1 MALLFLAACSDIGDR
16 DNPLDP
22 GAENYAG
29 LIMSSDSF
37 PISSSAETPSSA
49 SDCIGDDCF
58 VDVSSSA
65 NGDLFENSS
74 SSSIRN
80 VGNSSSSVKSSSS
93 RVSASVLNC
102 GDIWCGST
110 ATDGFSTIT
119 ATDGTVIG
127 TNWFYYDDESNSGNS
142 YFDWPATVELDASVG
157 YKWEGVVLACNGIC
171 GTANLE
177 NGYEFPYAGIGIITL
192 DNSTVDISS
201 WGGICVSYESDEQIN
216 VAIHPDEA
224 EQEKMQWDDYRF
236 TVPAGSRTI
245 DIPWSKFSQRGYGP
259 SYSITTLLTKVQSIV
274 FAYQDLGT
282 VSTHFNIVGVGKM
295 GTCNENYSLDR
306 ESVKSSSSVEPPSS
320 SSKDEPKSSS
330 SEIPVTSSE
339 TPTQSSSS
347 VEPSS
352 SSSEVSPPP
361 SSSSKDEPKSSSSEP
376 TWTCGD
382 STLIHGDYEY
392 ATVVINEQCWTKEN
406 MRHETSSGTTLC
418 YGNVAANCETYGRLY
433 NNEAAKNACP
443 TGWRLPTKAEYEA
456 LADYSGADMYDAG
469 AHFKAN
475 SGWTVESGDDLLE
488 FTALPGGKCN
498 EEQECSK
505 MGTSGY
511 WWTSTE
517 KVKNSSHFA
526 LYLNGDNS
534 AFTAQNIM
542 ENDQYISVRCVK
554 K

>member
-1 MALLFLAACSDIGDR
+1 MQLGKASCASLCAKVPELVEGRAKQSEPHVIASLKGAAIYCLVLLVVLLAACSDIGDR

-37 PISSSAETPSSA
+37 LEMSSDSFPISSSAAPPSSA

-65 NGDLFENSS
+65 NGDLFESSS

-127 TNWFYYDDESNSGNS
+127 TNWFYYGDESNGGNS

-177 NGYEFPYAGIGIITL
+177 NGYDFPYAGIGIITQ

-295 GTCNENYSLDR
+295 GTCNESYSLDR
-306 ESVKSSSSVEPPSS
+306 ESVKSSSSVE
-320 SSKDEPKSSS
+320 
-330 SEIPVTSSE
+330 
-339 TPTQSSSS
+339 
-347 VEPSS
+347 
-352 SSSEVSPPP
+352 
-361 SSSSKDEPKSSSSEP
+361 
-376 TWTCGD
+376 
-382 STLIHGDYEY
+382 
-392 ATVVINEQCWTKEN
+392 
-406 MRHETSSGTTLC
+406 
-418 YGNVAANCETYGRLY
+418 
-433 NNEAAKNACP
+433 
-443 TGWRLPTKAEYEA
+443 
-456 LADYSGADMYDAG
+456 
-469 AHFKAN
+469 
-475 SGWTVESGDDLLE
+475 
-488 FTALPGGKCN
+488 
-498 EEQECSK
+498 
-505 MGTSGY
+505 
-511 WWTSTE
+511 
-517 KVKNSSHFA
+517 
-526 LYLNGDNS
+526 
-534 AFTAQNIM
+534 
-542 ENDQYISVRCVK
+542 
-554 K
+554 

>member
-1 MALLFLAACSDIGDR
+1 MEELKEILNSSLRAIGTMTLLLLAACSDIGDR

-22 GAENYAG
+22 GAENYVA
-29 LIMSSDSF
+29 IDDDPES
-37 PISSSAETPSSA
+37 SSSAIQ
-49 SDCIGDDCF
+49 SDD
-58 VDVSSSA
+58 
-65 NGDLFENSS
+65 
-74 SSSIRN
+74 
-80 VGNSSSSVKSSSS
+80 S
-93 RVSASVLNC
+93 R
-102 GDIWCGST
+102 D
-110 ATDGFSTIT
+110 
-119 ATDGTVIG
+119 
-127 TNWFYYDDESNSGNS
+127 
-142 YFDWPATVELDASVG
+142 
-157 YKWEGVVLACNGIC
+157 
-171 GTANLE
+171 
-177 NGYEFPYAGIGIITL
+177 
-192 DNSTVDISS
+192 
-201 WGGICVSYESDEQIN
+201 
-216 VAIHPDEA
+216 
-224 EQEKMQWDDYRF
+224 
-236 TVPAGSRTI
+236 
-245 DIPWSKFSQRGYGP
+245 
-259 SYSITTLLTKVQSIV
+259 
-274 FAYQDLGT
+274 
-282 VSTHFNIVGVGKM
+282 
-295 GTCNENYSLDR
+295 
-306 ESVKSSSSVEPPSS
+306 KSSSSVSSSSKEKVSSSSSSDVAPASSEDSSVESSS
-320 SSKDEPKSSS
+320 SSKDVEPDEKSSS
-330 SEIPVTSSE
+330 SEQAESSSDEAPVTSSE
-339 TPTQSSSS
+339 TPTQ
-347 VEPSS
+347 S

>member
-1 MALLFLAACSDIGDR
+1 MEELKEILNSSLRAIGTMALLLLAACSDIGDR

-37 PISSSAETPSSA
+37 PISSSAAPLSSA

-58 VDVSSSA
+58 VDISSSA
-65 NGDLFENSS
+65 NGDLFESSS

-127 TNWFYYDDESNSGNS
+127 TNWFYYGDESNGGNS

-177 NGYEFPYAGIGIITL
+177 NGYDFPYAGIGIITQ

-224 EQEKMQWDDYRF
+224 EQKKMQWDDYRF

-306 ESVKSSSSVEPPSS
+306 ESVKSSSSVEQPSS

-330 SEIPVTSSE
+330 SVPNSDSNSSNNNDGDFDGE
-339 TPTQSSSS
+339 GDYAHFWSA
-347 VEPSS
+347 
-352 SSSEVSPPP
+352 SE
-361 SSSSKDEPKSSSSEP
+361 SESNNAYGVFL
-376 TWTCGD
+376 TYGD
-382 STLIHGDYEY
+382 SY
-392 ATVVINEQCWTKEN
+392 AFLFN
-406 MRHETSSGTTLC
+406 
-418 YGNVAANCETYGRLY
+418 YG
-433 NNEAAKNACP
+433 KNR
-443 TGWRLPTKAEYEA
+443 G
-456 LADYSGADMYDAG
+456 
-469 AHFKAN
+469 F
-475 SGWTVESGDDLLE
+475 
-488 FTALPGGKCN
+488 
-498 EEQECSK
+498 
-505 MGTSGY
+505 
-511 WWTSTE
+511 
-517 KVKNSSHFA
+517 
-526 LYLNGDNS
+526 
-534 AFTAQNIM
+534 
-542 ENDQYISVRCVK
+542 SVRCIQDYPTAP
-554 K
+554 

>member
-1 MALLFLAACSDIGDR
+1 MALLLLAACSDIGDR

-37 PISSSAETPSSA
+37 LEMSSDSFPISSSAETPSSA

-58 VDVSSSA
+58 VDISSSA
-65 NGDLFENSS
+65 NGDLFESSS

-127 TNWFYYDDESNSGNS
+127 TNWFYYGDESNGGNS
-142 YFDWPATVELDASVG
+142 YFDWPATVELDASAR

-177 NGYEFPYAGIGIITL
+177 NGYDFPYAGIGIITQ

-224 EQEKMQWDDYRF
+224 EQEKMLWDDYRF

-282 VSTHFNIVGVGKM
+282 GAAHFNIVGVGKM

-306 ESVKSSSSVEPPSS
+306 ESVKSSSSVEQPSS

-330 SEIPVTSSE
+330 SVPNSDSNSSNSNTSSS
-339 TPTQSSSS
+339 TIQSSS
-347 VEPSS
+347 
-352 SSSEVSPPP
+352 
-361 SSSSKDEPKSSSSEP
+361 
-376 TWTCGD
+376 G
-382 STLIHGDYEY
+382 
-392 ATVVINEQCWTKEN
+392 
-406 MRHETSSGTTLC
+406 
-418 YGNVAANCETYGRLY
+418 
-433 NNEAAKNACP
+433 
-443 TGWRLPTKAEYEA
+443 
-456 LADYSGADMYDAG
+456 GAGSQYDATNNIVTD
-469 AHFKAN
+469 FRDNQTYK
-475 SGWTVESGDDLLE
+475 TVTIGTQTYPARPRTP
-488 FTALPGGKCN
+488 FRT
-498 EEQECSK
+498 EQGQPC
-505 MGTSGY
+505 TC
-511 WWTSTE
+511 
-517 KVKNSSHFA
+517 A
-526 LYLNGDNS
+526 
-534 AFTAQNIM
+534 
-542 ENDQYISVRCVK
+542 
-554 K
+554 

>member
-1 MALLFLAACSDIGDR
+1 MALLLLAACSDIGDR

-22 GAENYAG
+22 GVENYAG
-29 LIMSSDSF
+29 LIMSSDSFLEMSSDSF

-58 VDVSSSA
+58 VDISSSA
-65 NGDLFENSS
+65 NGDLFESSS

-127 TNWFYYDDESNSGNS
+127 TNWFYYGDESNGGNS

-177 NGYEFPYAGIGIITL
+177 NGYDFPYAGIGIITQ

-224 EQEKMQWDDYRF
+224 EQEKMLWDDYRF
-236 TVPAGSRTI
+236 TVPAGSHTI

-330 SEIPVTSSE
+330 SSE
-339 TPTQSSSS
+339 TVTP
-347 VEPSS
+347 
-352 SSSEVSPPP
+352 
-361 SSSSKDEPKSSSSEP
+361 
-376 TWTCGD
+376 WTCGD
-382 STLIHGDYEY
+382 SPITRGDHEY
-392 ATVVINEQCWTKEN
+392 ATVVINEQCWLKEN
-406 MRHETSSGTTLC
+406 LQYEPSSGTTLC
-418 YGNVAANCETYGRLY
+418 YGGVAANCETYGRLY
-433 NNEAAKNACP
+433 DYEAANLACP
-443 TGWRLPTKAEYEA
+443 TGWRLPTKTELED

-469 AHFKAN
+469 AHFKAK
-475 SGWTVESGDDLLE
+475 SGWTGENGDDLLE

-498 EEQECSK
+498 EEQTCSK
-505 MGTSGY
+505 IGTSGY

-517 KVKNSSHFA
+517 NVKNTSHYA
-526 LYLNGDNS
+526 LYLNGDGS
-534 AFTAQNIM
+534 SFTAANIM
-542 ENDQYISVRCVK
+542 DNDQYISVRCVK

>member
-1 MALLFLAACSDIGDR
+1 MEELKEILNSSLRAIGTMALLLLAACSDIGDR

-49 SDCIGDDCF
+49 SDCMGDDCF

-127 TNWFYYDDESNSGNS
+127 TNWFYYDDEGNSGNS

-245 DIPWSKFSQRGYGP
+245 DIPWSKFSQSGYGP

-320 SSKDEPKSSS
+320 SSKDEP
-330 SEIPVTSSE
+330 V
-339 TPTQSSSS
+339 
-347 VEPSS
+347 SS
-352 SSSEVSPPP
+352 SSSETVTP
-361 SSSSKDEPKSSSSEP
+361 
-376 TWTCGD
+376 WTCGD
-382 STLIHGDYEY
+382 STITRGDHEY
-392 ATVVINEQCWTKEN
+392 ATVVINEQCWLKEN
-406 MRHETSSGTTLC
+406 LQYEPSSGTTLC
-418 YGNVAANCETYGRLY
+418 YGGVAANCETYGRLY
-433 NNEAAKNACP
+433 DFEAANLACP
-443 TGWRLPTKAEYEA
+443 TGWRLPTKTELED

-469 AHFKAN
+469 VHFKAT
-475 SGWTVESGDDLLE
+475 SGWTGENGDDLLE

-498 EEQECSK
+498 EEQTCSK
-505 MGTSGY
+505 IGTSGY

-517 KVKNSSHFA
+517 KVKNTSHYA
-526 LYLNGDNS
+526 LYLNGDGS
-534 AFTAQNIM
+534 SFTAANIM
-542 ENDQYISVRCVK
+542 DNDQYISVRCVK